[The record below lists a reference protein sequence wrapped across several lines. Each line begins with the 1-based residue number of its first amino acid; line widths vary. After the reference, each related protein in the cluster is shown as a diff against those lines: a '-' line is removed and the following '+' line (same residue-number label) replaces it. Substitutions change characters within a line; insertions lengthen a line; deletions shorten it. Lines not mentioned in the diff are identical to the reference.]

1 MTISVSPSSDET
13 FAELIDKRIVLV
25 TGKGGVGRTS
35 ITAALARIAADAG
48 RRVLVTEIGEP
59 GGDYSPLARLYGR
72 DTLPAKPEQLEPG
85 VCGSLLWSKAGH
97 TRFLESVLPVPA
109 LVKAG
114 MRSKALGRLLDA
126 APSFQEM
133 GVFYHLLTLLKKQ
146 RPDGEHEHE
155 LVILDM
161 PATGHTLALT
171 GLPSILL
178 KILPTGPIADLL
190 RQGQAMLNNPATG
203 AACVVTLP
211 ETLPVSECLELLDG
225 LRATRMPVGV
235 VLVNRVIN
243 DPFTAE
249 ERAWLGPILASRP
262 VVGAARFHSAAET
275 ERSLERLRRHAR
287 VPVCTL
293 PEFPFAGADLIR
305 RLSAA
310 LTREEAA

>member
-1 MTISVSPSSDET
+1 MTLPTGPSSVD
-13 FAELIDKRIVLV
+13 AYARLLDKRIVLV

-35 ITAALARIAADAG
+35 ITAALARVAADNG

-59 GGDYSPLARLYGR
+59 GGDYSPLARLFGR
-72 DTLPAKPEQLEPG
+72 DTLPAAPQQLEPG
-85 VCGSLLWSKAGH
+85 VSGSLLWSRVGH
-97 TRFLESVLPVPA
+97 TRFLEKVLPVPA

-126 APSFQEM
+126 APSFHEM
-133 GVFYHLLTLLKKQ
+133 GVFYHLLTLLKQ
-146 RPDGEHEHE
+146 RRADGEYEHE
-155 LVILDM
+155 TVLLDM

-171 GLPSILL
+171 GLPAILL

-190 RQGQAMLNNPATG
+190 REGQAMLNNPATG

-225 LRATRMPVGV
+225 LRATRMPVGM
-235 VLVNRVIN
+235 VLVNRVVN
-243 DPFTAE
+243 DPFTDE

-262 VVGAARFHSAAET
+262 TIGAARFHSAAQT

-287 VPVCTL
+287 VPVSTL

-310 LTREEAA
+310 LTRAEAA